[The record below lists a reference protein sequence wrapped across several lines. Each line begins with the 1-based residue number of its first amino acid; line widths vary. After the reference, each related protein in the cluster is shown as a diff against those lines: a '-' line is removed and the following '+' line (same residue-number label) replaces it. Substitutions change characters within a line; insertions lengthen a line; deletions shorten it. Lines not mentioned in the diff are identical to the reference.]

1 VFVLVFVGFVIVKF
15 IYISTVIISDIEVFE
30 MTERC
35 VICGKEI
42 IGYGNNAEPVAKG
55 RCCDVCNI
63 TVVIPERLRL
73 IKQRVEKYG

>member
-1 VFVLVFVGFVIVKF
+1 MK
-15 IYISTVIISDIEVFE
+15 EK
-30 MTERC
+30 C

-42 IGYGNNAEPVAKG
+42 IGYGNNAEPVSKG

-73 IKQRVEKYG
+73 IKQRSEIK